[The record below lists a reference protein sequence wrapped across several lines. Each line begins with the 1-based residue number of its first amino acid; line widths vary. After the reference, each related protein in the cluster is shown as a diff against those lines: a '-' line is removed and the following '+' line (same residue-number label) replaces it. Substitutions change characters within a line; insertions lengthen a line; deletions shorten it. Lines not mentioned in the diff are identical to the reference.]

1 MPKVPEIEPLIDE
14 SGNQIVGTPRSVGGP
29 ASVDFRGKNCKLILH
44 EGVVLQVG
52 IQFLQDDAVV
62 EIGPGSVVRGGFQLG
77 RGAHIVIGRKLDVTG
92 NLVVVVDDGQ
102 SVTVGDDCLF
112 AAGVNLR
119 AYDNHPIYDL
129 RTGKRTNYSRPISI
143 GSNVWM
149 GFESAVMAGG
159 VVPDGCIVGLRS
171 IVTATSKL
179 ERHTLAVGQPARVVR
194 RYVTFAKNG
203 NPPADT
209 IDVSRYPDA
218 RTLYDVPD
226 NQGDRARLRRVRSV
240 FAAGVG
246 LVMGKIIGS
255 RR

>member
-1 MPKVPEIEPLIDE
+1 MPKVPAIEPLTDA
-14 SGNQIVGTPRSVGGP
+14 SGNRIVGTPRSVGGS
-29 ASVDFRGKNCKLILH
+29 ASVDFRGRNCKLIIH
-44 EGVVLQVG
+44 EGVVLQAG

-62 EIGPGSVVRGGFQLG
+62 EIGSGCVVRGALQLG
-77 RGAHIVIGRKLDVTG
+77 RGASIVIGRKLDVTG
-92 NLVVVVDDGQ
+92 SLTVVVDDGQ
-102 SVTVGDDCLF
+102 AVTIGDDCLF

-143 GSNVWM
+143 GSNVWL

-171 IVTATSKL
+171 IVTATSEL
-179 ERHTLAVGQPARVVR
+179 ERHTLAVGQPARVVK

-209 IDVSRYPDA
+209 IDISQYPDA
-218 RTLYDVPD
+218 NTLYEV
-226 NQGDRARLRRVRSV
+226 NHGEAAKWWRSRAVIGARLK
-240 FAAGVG
+240 
-246 LVMGKIIGS
+246 LVAEKIIGW

>member
-1 MPKVPEIEPLIDE
+1 MPKVTVVEPLIDA
-14 SGNQIVGTPRSVGGP
+14 SGNQIVGTPRSFGGS
-29 ASVDFRGKNCKLILH
+29 ASVDFRGRNCKLIIH
-44 EGVVLQVG
+44 EGVVFQAG

-62 EIGPGSVVRGGFQLG
+62 EIGPGCVVRGAFQLG
-77 RGAHIVIGRKLDVTG
+77 RGASIVIGRKLDVTG
-92 NLVVVVDDGQ
+92 NLIVVVDDGQ
-102 SVTVGDDCLF
+102 TVSIGDDCLF

-143 GSNVWM
+143 GSNVWL
-149 GFESAVMAGG
+149 GFEAAVMAGG

-179 ERHTLAVGQPARVVR
+179 ERHTLAVGQPARVVK

-209 IDVSRYPDA
+209 IDVSHYPDA
-218 RTLYDVPD
+218 HTIYEVNHGNPAKWL
-226 NQGDRARLRRVRSV
+226 RVRTIIARRLSL
-240 FAAGVG
+240 AAE
-246 LVMGKIIGS
+246 KISGG